1 MREGAA
7 PGETGAAIELE
18 MPSATAGGT
27 GQSPPRAD
35 GPAKVAGLAGYPA
48 DRIPADAL
56 WAFAVFTDQP
66 HARLRRLDLAPA
78 ESAPGVVA
86 VLGSADVPCNEYG
99 LTKFDQPVFIGLEHT
114 GRSSVPCDVSRWEA
128 DHLAL
133 IVAESLPQAR
143 AAAAAIEVEWEPLP
157 VVADLDAA
165 LAPDAPLVHPY
176 EGIDSNLYESMRT
189 RKGDLDAGW
198 AAAAV
203 TVEATYEVPY
213 QEHAYLQPEAGTSWV
228 DVLGIVNVEIAGQ
241 WVHEDRDQI
250 AHALDLPEGRIR
262 VRYPAIGGAFGGRED
277 TSMQIVLALAARRL
291 AERGIDRSVAMQWS
305 REESIVGHHK
315 RHRGRIWARWGADS
329 DGRITAAQA
338 EAWLDAGAYNYTSNK
353 VMGNLHLGLG
363 GPYELPNAAIDT
375 HVVYTNATP
384 GGAFRGFGA
393 PQAAFA
399 VECQVNKLAEA
410 LGMDPVD
417 IRRINTLREG
427 SPSIA
432 HTPMP
437 AGVTMPE
444 VIEACASAAAQPARL
459 AGDGSGSVEADSDA
473 AHGADGSPGSQQQA
487 SDNLTPDEPELFS
500 PFVSLPARPSS
511 LRRGRGFA
519 CAFKNVGFS
528 FGFPERCEATI
539 VLHGEPGDDM
549 PVSVELSHAGADV
562 GQGAHTAFLQMAAE
576 ATGVDPSRVVGRF
589 SDTGTS
595 GDSGSASASRLTWMA
610 GNSILGAA
618 EEAEKAWREGARPAI
633 GHFRFTPPPTT
644 ELDPETGEGTPNF
657 TYGYVAQHVELTVDI
672 DTGHIRIDRVISAN
686 DVGRAINPR
695 FVVGQ
700 IEGAIAQA
708 HGHVLSEHLRS
719 RDGRLL
725 NPRFSTYLIPGIGD
739 IPVTTES
746 VVLELA
752 DPLGPFGARGMAEMG
767 VIPYA
772 PAVAAALADATGV
785 WMDDFPLTPERVW
798 AALRAAGVHG

>member
-7 PGETGAAIELE
+7 PGAAIELE
-18 MPSATAGGT
+18 MPAPRAGGL

-35 GPAKVAGLAGYPA
+35 GPAKVSGLAGYPA
-48 DRIPADAL
+48 DRIPTDAL

-66 HARLRRLDLAPA
+66 HARLRRLDVSAA
-78 ESAPGVVA
+78 ERAPGVVA
-86 VLGSADVPCNEYG
+86 VLGSADVPRNEYG
-99 LTKFDQPVFIGLEHT
+99 LTKFDQPVFIGLDHT
-114 GRSSVPCDVSRWEA
+114 GCSPVPCDVSRWEA

-133 IVAESLPQAR
+133 IIAESLDEAR
-143 AAAAAIEVEWEPLP
+143 AAAAAIDVEWEPLP
-157 VVADLDAA
+157 VVADLDMA

-176 EGIDSNLYESMRT
+176 DGVGSNLYESMRT
-189 RKGDLDAGW
+189 RKGDLDAGFA

-203 TVEATYEVPY
+203 VETTYEVPY

-228 DVLGIVNVEIAGQ
+228 DAEGIVNVEIAGQ
-241 WVHEDRDQI
+241 WVHEDREQI
-250 AHALDLPEGRIR
+250 AHALDLPEDRIR

-277 TSMQIVLALAARRL
+277 TSMQIILALAAHRL
-291 AERGIDRSVAMQWS
+291 SERGIDRPVAMQWS

-315 RHRGRIWARWGADS
+315 RHRGRIWARWGADH

-399 VECQVNKLAEA
+399 VECQVNKLAET
-410 LGMDPVD
+410 LGMDPID
-417 IRRINTLREG
+417 IRRVNTLREG

-444 VIEACASAAAQPARL
+444 VIEACAHAAALLPRPVDDDA
-459 AGDGSGSVEADSDA
+459 VTAD
-473 AHGADGSPGSQQQA
+473 ADP
-487 SDNLTPDEPELFS
+487 FS
-500 PFVSLPARPSS
+500 PFVSLPGMPSS

-539 VLHGEPGDDM
+539 VLHGEPGDDL
-549 PVSVELSHAGADV
+549 PASVELSHAGADV

-576 ATGVDPSRVVGRF
+576 ATGVDPSRIVGRF

-618 EEAEKAWREGARPAI
+618 EEAEKAWRDGDRPAI

-657 TYGYVAQHVELTVDI
+657 SYGYVAQHVELTVDI

-700 IEGAIAQA
+700 IEGAVAQA

-798 AALRAAGVHG
+798 AALRSAGITA

>member
-1 MREGAA
+1 
-7 PGETGAAIELE
+7 
-18 MPSATAGGT
+18 
-27 GQSPPRAD
+27 
-35 GPAKVAGLAGYPA
+35 
-48 DRIPADAL
+48 
-56 WAFAVFTDQP
+56 
-66 HARLRRLDLAPA
+66 
-78 ESAPGVVA
+78 
-86 VLGSADVPCNEYG
+86 
-99 LTKFDQPVFIGLEHT
+99 
-114 GRSSVPCDVSRWEA
+114 
-128 DHLAL
+128 
-133 IVAESLPQAR
+133 
-143 AAAAAIEVEWEPLP
+143 
-157 VVADLDAA
+157 
-165 LAPDAPLVHPY
+165 
-176 EGIDSNLYESMRT
+176 
-189 RKGDLDAGW
+189 
-198 AAAAV
+198 
-203 TVEATYEVPY
+203 
-213 QEHAYLQPEAGTSWV
+213 
-228 DVLGIVNVEIAGQ
+228 
-241 WVHEDRDQI
+241 
-250 AHALDLPEGRIR
+250 
-262 VRYPAIGGAFGGRED
+262 
-277 TSMQIVLALAARRL
+277 
-291 AERGIDRSVAMQWS
+291 
-305 REESIVGHHK
+305 
-315 RHRGRIWARWGADS
+315 
-329 DGRITAAQA
+329 
-338 EAWLDAGAYNYTSNK
+338 
-353 VMGNLHLGLG
+353 MGNLHLGLG

-399 VECQVNKLAEA
+399 VECQVSKLAEE

-444 VIEACASAAAQPARL
+444 VIEACARAAAQPAL
-459 AGDGSGSVEADSDA
+459 PTDTDGAE
-473 AHGADGSPGSQQQA
+473 
-487 SDNLTPDEPELFS
+487 TFS
-500 PFVSLPARPSS
+500 PFGSLPARRSS
-511 LRRGRGFA
+511 LRCGRGFA

-528 FGFPERCEATI
+528 LGFPERCEATI
-539 VLHGEPGDDM
+539 VLHGEPDDHT
-549 PVSVELSHAGADV
+549 PSAAELSHAGADV

-576 ATGVDPSRVVGRF
+576 ATGVDPALVVGRF

-595 GDSGSASASRLTWMA
+595 GDSGSASASRMTWMA

-618 EEAEKAWREGARPAI
+618 EEAEKAWREGDRPAI

-644 ELDPETGEGTPNF
+644 ELDPETGEGVPNF

-672 DTGHIRIDRVISAN
+672 DTGHIRVDRVISAN

-708 HGHVLSEHLRS
+708 HGHVLSEYLRS
-719 RDGRLL
+719 QDGRLL

-739 IPVTTES
+739 IPATTES

-785 WMDDFPLTPERVW
+785 WMNSFPLTPERVW
-798 AALRAAGVHG
+798 AALTDAQAAGLRI

>member
-1 MREGAA
+1 MRDAMGADKGA
-7 PGETGAAIELE
+7 PPGFPGAAIELE
-18 MPSATAGGT
+18 MPDQASGGL
-27 GQSPPRAD
+27 GASPPRAD
-35 GPAKVAGLAGYPA
+35 GPAKVSGLAGYPA

-56 WAFAVFTDQP
+56 WAFVVFTDQP
-66 HARLRRLDLAPA
+66 HARLTRLDLGAA
-78 ESAPGVVA
+78 ERAPGVVA
-86 VLGSADVPCNEYG
+86 VLGAADVPCNEYG
-99 LTKFDQPVFIGLEHT
+99 LTKFDQPVFVGLSHS
-114 GRSSVPCDVSRWEA
+114 GASAVPCDVSRWEA

-133 IVAESLPQAR
+133 VIAESRQQAR
-143 AAAAAIEVEWEPLP
+143 AAAKLIEVEWEPLG
-157 VVADLDAA
+157 VIADLDAA
-165 LAPDAPLVHPY
+165 LAPGAPLVHGY
-176 EGIDSNLYESMRT
+176 DGIGSNLYESMRT
-189 RKGDLDAGW
+189 RKGDLEAGW

-213 QEHAYLQPEAGTSWV
+213 QEHAYLQPEAGTSWI
-228 DVLGIVNVEIAGQ
+228 DADGTVNVEIAGQ
-241 WVHEDRDQI
+241 WVHEDREQI
-250 AHALDLPEGRIR
+250 AHALALPEERIR

-277 TSMQIVLALAARRL
+277 MSLQIILALAAFRL
-291 AERGIDRSVAMQWS
+291 AERGIERTVAMQWS

-315 RHRGRIWARWGADS
+315 RHRGRIWARWGADR
-329 DGRITAAQA
+329 DGKITAAQA

-410 LGMDPVD
+410 LGMDPID

-444 VIEACASAAAQPARL
+444 VIEACAHAAAAPARPTD
-459 AGDGSGSVEADSDA
+459 AGPGTGPDSVGPDSVGPA
-473 AHGADGSPGSQQQA
+473 
-487 SDNLTPDEPELFS
+487 LFS
-500 PFVSLPARPSS
+500 PFGSLPARPSS
-511 LRRGRGFA
+511 VRRGRGFA

-528 FGFPERCEATI
+528 LGFPERCEATI
-539 VLHGEPGDDM
+539 VLHGEADDES
-549 PVSVELSHAGADV
+549 PSRAELSHAGADV

-576 ATGVDPSRVVGRF
+576 ATGVDPASVVGRF

-595 GDSGSASASRLTWMA
+595 GDSGSASASRMTWMA

-618 EEAEKAWREGARPAI
+618 EEAEKAWREGVRPAI

-644 ELDPETGEGTPNF
+644 ELDPETGEGVPNF

-700 IEGAIAQA
+700 IEGAVAQA

-785 WMDDFPLTPERVW
+785 WMDSFPLTPERVW
-798 AALRAAGVHG
+798 AALRDAQAAS

>member
-1 MREGAA
+1 VREGAA
-7 PGETGAAIELE
+7 PGTPGAAIELE
-18 MPSATAGGT
+18 MARPTAGGL

-35 GPAKVAGLAGYPA
+35 GPAKVSGLAGYPA

-66 HARLRRLDLAPA
+66 HARLRRLDLGGA
-78 ESAPGVVA
+78 ERSPGVVA
-86 VLGSADVPCNEYG
+86 VLGSADVPRNEYG
-99 LTKFDQPVFIGLEHT
+99 LTKFDQPVFVGLEHS
-114 GRSSVPCDVSRWEA
+114 GRSAVPCDVSRWEA

-133 IVAESLPQAR
+133 IVAESLDAAR
-143 AAAAAIEVEWEPLP
+143 AAAAAIEVEWVPLP

-165 LAPDAPLVHPY
+165 LAEGAPLVHPY
-176 EGIDSNLYESMRT
+176 EGIGSNLYESMRT
-189 RKGDLDAGW
+189 RKGDLEAGF

-203 TVEATYEVPY
+203 VVETTYEVPY

-228 DVLGIVNVEIAGQ
+228 DAEGIVNVEIAGQ
-241 WVHEDRDQI
+241 WVHEDREQI
-250 AHALDLPEGRIR
+250 AHALDLAEERVR

-277 TSMQIVLALAARRL
+277 TSMQIVLALAATRL
-291 AERGIDRSVAMQWS
+291 AARGINRPVAMQWS

-315 RHRGRIWARWGADS
+315 RHRGRIWARWGADR
-329 DGRITAAQA
+329 DGKITAAQA

-399 VECQVNKLAEA
+399 TECQVNKLAEA
-410 LGMDPVD
+410 LGMDPID
-417 IRRINTLREG
+417 IRRVNTLREG

-444 VIEACASAAAQPARL
+444 VIEACAHAAALPA
-459 AGDGSGSVEADSDA
+459 GSGTAASNEGGSSEPGVAPSDDPA
-473 AHGADGSPGSQQQA
+473 
-487 SDNLTPDEPELFS
+487 LFS
-500 PFVSLPARPSS
+500 PFGSLPAKPSS
-511 LRRGRGFA
+511 LRRGSGFA

-539 VLHGEPGDDM
+539 VLHGEPSDEL
-549 PVSVELSHAGADV
+549 PASVELSHAGADV

-618 EEAEKAWREGARPAI
+618 EEAEKAWRDGDRPAI

-672 DTGHIRIDRVISAN
+672 DTGHIRIDRVINAN

-700 IEGAIAQA
+700 VEGAVAQA

-719 RDGRLL
+719 REGRLL

-798 AALRAAGVHG
+798 AALRKAGVTA

>member
-1 MREGAA
+1 MRDAMGADKGA
-7 PGETGAAIELE
+7 PPGFPGAAIELE
-18 MPSATAGGT
+18 MPDQASGGL
-27 GQSPPRAD
+27 GASPPRAD
-35 GPAKVAGLAGYPA
+35 GPAKVSGLAGYPA

-56 WAFAVFTDQP
+56 WAFVVFTDQP
-66 HARLRRLDLAPA
+66 HARLTRLDLGAA
-78 ESAPGVVA
+78 ERAPGVVA
-86 VLGSADVPCNEYG
+86 VLGAADVPCNEYG
-99 LTKFDQPVFIGLEHT
+99 LTKFDQPVFVGLSHS
-114 GRSSVPCDVSRWEA
+114 GASAVPCDVSRWEA

-133 IVAESLPQAR
+133 VIAESRQQAR
-143 AAAAAIEVEWEPLP
+143 AAAKLIEVEWEPLG
-157 VVADLDAA
+157 VIADLDAA
-165 LAPDAPLVHPY
+165 LAPGAPLVHGY
-176 EGIDSNLYESMRT
+176 DGIGSNLYESMRT
-189 RKGDLDAGW
+189 RKGDLEAGW
-198 AAAAV
+198 TAAAV

-213 QEHAYLQPEAGTSWV
+213 QEHAFLQPEAGTSWIDADGTV
-228 DVLGIVNVEIAGQ
+228 SVEIAGQ
-241 WVHEDRDQI
+241 WVHEDREQI
-250 AHALDLPEGRIR
+250 AHALALPEERIR

-277 TSMQIVLALAARRL
+277 MSLQIILALAAFRL
-291 AERGIDRSVAMQWS
+291 AERGIERTVAMQWS

-315 RHRGRIWARWGADS
+315 RHRGRIWARWGADR
-329 DGRITAAQA
+329 DGKITAAQA

-410 LGMDPVD
+410 LGMDPID

-427 SPSIA
+427 SSSIA

-444 VIEACASAAAQPARL
+444 VIEACAHAAAAPARPTD
-459 AGDGSGSVEADSDA
+459 AG
-473 AHGADGSPGSQQQA
+473 PG
-487 SDNLTPDEPELFS
+487 TGPETVGPETVGPALFS
-500 PFVSLPARPSS
+500 PFGSLPARPSS
-511 LRRGRGFA
+511 VRRGRGFA

-528 FGFPERCEATI
+528 LGFPERCEATI
-539 VLHGEPGDDM
+539 VLHGEADDES
-549 PVSVELSHAGADV
+549 PSRAELSHAGADV

-576 ATGVDPSRVVGRF
+576 ATGVDPASVVGRF

-595 GDSGSASASRLTWMA
+595 GDSGSASASRMTWMA

-644 ELDPETGEGTPNF
+644 ELDPETGEGVPNF

-700 IEGAIAQA
+700 IEGAVAQA

-785 WMDDFPLTPERVW
+785 WMDSFPLTPERVW
-798 AALRAAGVHG
+798 AALRDAQAVS

>member
-1 MREGAA
+1 MSGAMGDTRGA
-7 PGETGAAIELE
+7 PPGSPGAAIELE
-18 MPSATAGGT
+18 MPVRASGGL
-27 GQSPPRAD
+27 GASPPRAD
-35 GPAKVAGLAGYPA
+35 GPAKVSGLAGYPA

-56 WAFAVFTDQP
+56 WAFVVFTDQP
-66 HARLRRLDLAPA
+66 HARLTHLDLGAA
-78 ESAPGVVA
+78 ERAPGVVA
-86 VLGSADVPCNEYG
+86 VLGAADVPCNEYG
-99 LTKFDQPVFIGLEHT
+99 LTKFDQPVFVGLSHT
-114 GRSSVPCDVSRWEA
+114 GASSVPCDVSRWEA

-133 IVAESLPQAR
+133 VIAESRQQAR
-143 AAAAAIEVEWEPLP
+143 AAAELIEAEWEPLP

-165 LAPDAPLVHPY
+165 LAADAPLVHGY
-176 EGIDSNLYESMRT
+176 EGFGSNLYESMRT
-189 RKGDLDAGW
+189 RKGDLEAGW
-198 AAAAV
+198 AGAAV

-213 QEHAYLQPEAGTSWV
+213 QEHAFLQPEAGTSWMAPTAPSTSRSP
-228 DVLGIVNVEIAGQ
+228 GSGCMRTVNRSRTRWRCGKNEFGC
-241 WVHEDRDQI
+241 D
-250 AHALDLPEGRIR
+250 IR
-262 VRYPAIGGAFGGRED
+262 P
-277 TSMQIVLALAARRL
+277 LAALSAAGRTCRC
-291 AERGIDRSVAMQWS
+291 RSSWRWLCTDWPSAASSGRVAMQWS

-315 RHRGRIWARWGADS
+315 RHRGRIWARWGADR
-329 DGRITAAQA
+329 DGKITAAQA

-410 LGMDPVD
+410 LGMDPID

-444 VIEACASAAAQPARL
+444 VIEACAHAAAAPARPTDPH
-459 AGDGSGSVEADSDA
+459 AETDGARTD
-473 AHGADGSPGSQQQA
+473 GA
-487 SDNLTPDEPELFS
+487 ELFS
-500 PFVSLPARPSS
+500 PFGSLPARPSS

-539 VLHGEPGDDM
+539 VLHGETGDES
-549 PVSVELSHAGADV
+549 PSSAELSHAGADV

-576 ATGVDPSRVVGRF
+576 ATGVDPASVVGRF

-595 GDSGSASASRLTWMA
+595 GDSGSASASRMTWMA

-618 EEAEKAWREGARPAI
+618 EEAEKAWREGDRPAI

-644 ELDPETGEGTPNF
+644 ELDPETGEGIPNF
-657 TYGYVAQHVELTVDI
+657 TYGYVAQHIELTVDI

-700 IEGAIAQA
+700 IEGAVAQA

-719 RDGRLL
+719 KNGRLL

-785 WMDDFPLTPERVW
+785 WMDSFPLTPERVW
-798 AALRAAGVHG
+798 AALRG

>member
-7 PGETGAAIELE
+7 PGTPGAAIELE
-18 MPSATAGGT
+18 MAPPTAGGL
-27 GQSPPRAD
+27 GESPPRAD
-35 GPAKVAGLAGYPA
+35 GPAKVSGLAGYPA
-48 DRIPADAL
+48 DRVPADAL

-66 HARLRRLDLAPA
+66 HARLRRLDLGGA
-78 ESAPGVVA
+78 ERSPGVVA

-99 LTKFDQPVFIGLEHT
+99 LTKFDQPVFVGLDHT
-114 GRSSVPCDVSRWEA
+114 GRSQVPCDVSRWEA

-133 IVAESLPQAR
+133 IVAESLSEAR
-143 AAAAAIEVEWEPLP
+143 TAAAVIDVDWEPLP
-157 VVADLDAA
+157 IVADLDAA

-176 EGIDSNLYESMRT
+176 DGIGSNLYESMRT
-189 RKGDLDAGW
+189 LKGDLDAGF
-198 AAAAV
+198 AAASAV
-203 TVEATYEVPY
+203 VEATYEVPY

-228 DVLGIVNVEIAGQ
+228 DAEGIVNVEIAGQ
-241 WVHEDRDQI
+241 WVHEDREQI
-250 AHALDLPEGRIR
+250 AHALDLAEERIR

-277 TSMQIVLALAARRL
+277 TSMQIVLALAATRL
-291 AERGIDRSVAMQWS
+291 AEQGIHRPVAMQWS

-315 RHRGRIWARWGADS
+315 RHRGRIWARWGANR
-329 DGRITAAQA
+329 DGKITAAQA

-410 LGMDPVD
+410 LGMDPID
-417 IRRINTLREG
+417 IRRVNTLREG
-427 SPSIA
+427 SLSIA

-444 VIEACASAAAQPARL
+444 VIEACASAAAQSLAAPAEVG
-459 AGDGSGSVEADSDA
+459 AGCADVDGDDA
-473 AHGADGSPGSQQQA
+473 SSAPCAARPDGPA
-487 SDNLTPDEPELFS
+487 ADEPALFS
-500 PFVSLPARPSS
+500 PFGSLPPKPSS
-511 LRRGRGFA
+511 LRRGSGFA

-539 VLHGEPGDDM
+539 VLHGEPSDDI
-549 PVSVELSHAGADV
+549 PTSVELAHAGADV

-576 ATGVDPSRVVGRF
+576 ATGVDPARVVGRF

-618 EEAEKAWREGARPAI
+618 EEAEKAWREGDRPAT

-657 TYGYVAQHVELTVDI
+657 TYGYVAQHIELTVDI

-700 IEGAIAQA
+700 IEGAVAQA

-719 RDGRLL
+719 REGRLL

-739 IPVTTES
+739 IPVTTQS

-798 AALRAAGVHG
+798 TALRGAGVTR

>member
-1 MREGAA
+1 MSGRSEQGA
-7 PGETGAAIELE
+7 TGVPSVAVGASGVAIELE
-18 MPSATAGGT
+18 MAPAAAGGL

-66 HARLRRLDLAPA
+66 HARLRRLDLSPA
-78 ESAPGVVA
+78 ERSPGVVA
-86 VLGSADVPCNEYG
+86 VLGAADVPCNEYG
-99 LTKFDQPVFIGLEHT
+99 LTKFDQPVFIGLDHT
-114 GRSSVPCDVSRWEA
+114 GRSPVPCDVSRWEA

-133 IVAESLPQAR
+133 IVAESLDEAR
-143 AAAAAIEVEWEPLP
+143 AAAALIDVEWEPLP
-157 VVADLDAA
+157 VVADIDAA
-165 LAPDAPLVHPY
+165 LAPGAPLVHDYDGPGSADAV
-176 EGIDSNLYESMRT
+176 EAGTSADAGRARSNLYESMRT
-189 RKGDLDAGW
+189 RKGDLDAGF
-198 AAAAV
+198 ASAAV

-228 DVLGIVNVEIAGQ
+228 DAEGIINVEIAGQ
-241 WVHEDRDQI
+241 WVHEDREQI
-250 AHALDLPEGRIR
+250 AHALDLPEERIR

-277 TSMQIVLALAARRL
+277 TSMQIILALAARWL
-291 AERGIDRSVAMQWS
+291 AERGIDRPVAMQWS

-315 RHRGRIWARWGADS
+315 RHRGRIWARWGADR

-363 GPYELPNAAIDT
+363 GPYELANAAIDT

-399 VECQVNKLAEA
+399 VESQVNKLADA

-417 IRRINTLREG
+417 IRRVNTLREG

-444 VIEACASAAAQPARL
+444 VIKACAHAAAQPA
-459 AGDGSGSVEADSDA
+459 DSGSA
-473 AHGADGSPGSQQQA
+473 SP
-487 SDNLTPDEPELFS
+487 FS
-500 PFVSLPARPSS
+500 PFVSLPARTSS

-539 VLHGEPGDDM
+539 VLYGDPGDDV
-549 PVSVELSHAGADV
+549 PASVELSHAGADV

-589 SDTGTS
+589 SDTGTA

-618 EEAEKAWREGARPAI
+618 EEAEKAWREGIRPAI

-700 IEGAIAQA
+700 IEGAVAQA
-708 HGHVLSEHLRS
+708 HGHVLSEHLQS

-739 IPVTTES
+739 IPASTES

-785 WMDDFPLTPERVW
+785 WMDSFPLTPERVW
-798 AALRAAGVHG
+798 AALRSADVTS

>member
-7 PGETGAAIELE
+7 VGVPGAAIELE
-18 MPSATAGGT
+18 MTASGAGGL

-35 GPAKVAGLAGYPA
+35 GPAKVSGLAGYPA

-66 HARLRRLDLAPA
+66 HARLRRLDLSSA
-78 ESAPGVVA
+78 ERSPGVVA

-99 LTKFDQPVFIGLEHT
+99 LTKFDQPVFIGLSHT
-114 GRSSVPCDVSRWEA
+114 GRSLVHCDVSRWEA

-133 IVAESLPQAR
+133 IVAESLDAAR
-143 AAAAAIEVEWEPLP
+143 EAAAAIDVEWDLLP
-157 VVADLDAA
+157 VVADIDTA
-165 LAPDAPLVHPY
+165 LAPGAPLVHAY
-176 EGIDSNLYESMRT
+176 DGAGSNLYESMRT
-189 RKGDLDAGW
+189 RKGDLAAGF
-198 AAAAV
+198 AEAAAV
-203 TVEATYEVPY
+203 VENVYEVPY

-228 DVLGIVNVEIAGQ
+228 DAEGIVNVEIAGQ
-241 WVHEDRDQI
+241 WVHEDREQI
-250 AHALDLPEGRIR
+250 AHALGLAEERIR

-277 TSMQIVLALAARRL
+277 TSMQIVLALAAYRL
-291 AERGIDRSVAMQWS
+291 SERGIHRPVAMQWS

-315 RHRGRIWARWGADS
+315 RHRGRIWARWGAAR

-363 GPYELPNAAIDT
+363 GPYELANAAIDT

-399 VECQVNKLAEA
+399 AECQMNKLAEA
-410 LGMDPVD
+410 LGMDPID
-417 IRRINTLREG
+417 IRRVNTLREG

-444 VIEACASAAAQPARL
+444 VIEACAQAAARPVDPSRNGAEPL
-459 AGDGSGSVEADSDA
+459 AS
-473 AHGADGSPGSQQQA
+473 
-487 SDNLTPDEPELFS
+487 FS
-500 PFVSLPARPSS
+500 PFVSLPAKPSS

-539 VLHGEPGDDM
+539 VLHGEPGDET
-549 PVSVELSHAGADV
+549 PASVELSHAGADV
-562 GQGAHTAFLQMAAE
+562 GQGAHTVFLQMAAE
-576 ATGVDPSRVVGRF
+576 ATGVDPSAVVGRF

-595 GDSGSASASRLTWMA
+595 GDSGSASASRMTWMA

-618 EEAEKAWREGARPAI
+618 EEAEKAWRDGDRPAI
-633 GHFRFTPPPTT
+633 GHFRFIPPPTT

-657 TYGYVAQHVELTVDI
+657 SYGYVAQHVELTVDI

-700 IEGAIAQA
+700 IEGAVAQA

-719 RDGRLL
+719 QDGRLL

-739 IPVTTES
+739 IPATTES

-772 PAVAAALADATGV
+772 PAVVAALADATGV

-798 AALRAAGVHG
+798 SALRSADKQVCG

>member
-7 PGETGAAIELE
+7 PRTPGAAIELE
-18 MPSATAGGT
+18 LAAPTAGGL

-35 GPAKVAGLAGYPA
+35 GPAKVSGLAGYPA

-56 WAFAVFTDQP
+56 WAFVVFTDQP
-66 HARLRRLDLAPA
+66 HARLRRLDLGGA
-78 ESAPGVVA
+78 ERSPGVVA
-86 VLGSADVPCNEYG
+86 VLGSADVPRNEYG
-99 LTKFDQPVFIGLEHT
+99 LTKFDQPVFIGLEHS
-114 GRSSVPCDVSRWEA
+114 GRSAVPCEVSRWEA

-133 IVAESLPQAR
+133 IIAESLDQAR
-143 AAAAAIEVEWEPLP
+143 AAAAAIDVEWEPLP

-165 LAPDAPLVHPY
+165 LAADAPLVHPY
-176 EGIDSNLYESMRT
+176 DGVGSNLYESMRT
-189 RKGDLDAGW
+189 RKGDLESGF
-198 AAAAV
+198 AAASAV
-203 TVEATYEVPY
+203 VETTYEVPY

-228 DVLGIVNVEIAGQ
+228 DAEGIVNVEIAGQ
-241 WVHEDRDQI
+241 WVHEDREQI
-250 AHALDLPEGRIR
+250 AHALDLAEDRVR

-277 TSMQIVLALAARRL
+277 TSMQIVLALAATRL
-291 AERGIDRSVAMQWS
+291 ADRGVNRPVAMQWS

-315 RHRGRIWARWGADS
+315 RHRGRIWTRWGADR
-329 DGRITAAQA
+329 DGKITAAQA

-399 VECQVNKLAEA
+399 TECQVNKLAGA
-410 LGMDPVD
+410 LGMDPID
-417 IRRINTLREG
+417 IRRVNTLREG

-444 VIEACASAAAQPARL
+444 VIEACAHAAALPARTPE
-459 AGDGSGSVEADSDA
+459 GDGGESGAEAA
-473 AHGADGSPGSQQQA
+473 
-487 SDNLTPDEPELFS
+487 TLFS
-500 PFVSLPARPSS
+500 PFGSLPAKPSS
-511 LRRGRGFA
+511 LRRGSGFA

-539 VLHGEPGDDM
+539 VLHGEPSDDM
-549 PVSVELSHAGADV
+549 PASVELSHAGADV

-576 ATGVDPSRVVGRF
+576 ATGVDPARVIGRF

-618 EEAEKAWREGARPAI
+618 EEAEKAWREGDRPAI

-695 FVVGQ
+695 FVIGQ
-700 IEGAIAQA
+700 IEGAVAQA

-719 RDGRLL
+719 REGRLL

-772 PAVAAALADATGV
+772 PAVAAALADATGA

-798 AALRAAGVHG
+798 AALRGAGVAG

>member
-7 PGETGAAIELE
+7 PGETGAAVELE
-18 MPSATAGGT
+18 MPAATAGGT

-35 GPAKVAGLAGYPA
+35 GPAKVSGLAGYPA

-66 HARLRRLDLAPA
+66 HARLRRLDVSPA
-78 ESAPGVVA
+78 ERCPGVVA

-99 LTKFDQPVFIGLEHT
+99 LTKFDQPVFIGLDHS
-114 GRSSVPCDVSRWEA
+114 GRSTVPCDVSRWEA

-133 IVAESLPQAR
+133 IVAESLDEAR
-143 AAAAAIEVEWEPLP
+143 AAAAAIDVEWEALP
-157 VVADLDAA
+157 VVTDLDTA

-176 EGIDSNLYESMRT
+176 DGIGSNLYESMRT
-189 RKGDLDAGW
+189 RKGDLDAGF

-203 TVEATYEVPY
+203 VVETTYEVPY
-213 QEHAYLQPEAGTSWV
+213 QEHAYLQPEAGTSWI
-228 DVLGIVNVEIAGQ
+228 DAEGIVNVEIAGQ
-241 WVHEDRDQI
+241 WVHEDREQI
-250 AHALDLPEGRIR
+250 AHALDLPEDQIR

-277 TSMQIVLALAARRL
+277 TSMQIILALAARRL
-291 AERGIDRSVAMQWS
+291 AERGIDRPVAMQWS

-417 IRRINTLREG
+417 IRRVNTLREG

-444 VIEACASAAAQPARL
+444 VIEACAHAAAQPARPVDDDP
-459 AGDGSGSVEADSDA
+459 ATAD
-473 AHGADGSPGSQQQA
+473 
-487 SDNLTPDEPELFS
+487 PDLFS
-500 PFVSLPARPSS
+500 PFGSLPARPSS
-511 LRRGRGFA
+511 LRSGRGFA

-539 VLHGEPGDDM
+539 VLHGEPDDDV
-549 PVSVELSHAGADV
+549 PASVELAHAGADV
-562 GQGAHTAFLQMAAE
+562 GQGAHTTFLQMAAE
-576 ATGVDPSRVVGRF
+576 ATGVDPSGVVGRF

-618 EEAEKAWREGARPAI
+618 EEAEKAWREGDRPAI

-657 TYGYVAQHVELTVDI
+657 SYGYVAQHVELTVDI

-700 IEGAIAQA
+700 IEGAVAQA

-798 AALRAAGVHG
+798 AALRDA

>member
-1 MREGAA
+1 VGGAA
-7 PGETGAAIELE
+7 VELE
-18 MPSATAGGT
+18 MPAATAGGA

-48 DRIPADAL
+48 DRIPDDAL

-66 HARLRRLDLAPA
+66 HARLRHLDLAPA
-78 ESAPGVVA
+78 ERAPGVVA

-99 LTKFDQPVFIGLEHT
+99 LTKFDQPVFVGLEGT
-114 GRSSVPCDVSRWEA
+114 GRSPVPCDVSRWEA

-133 IVAESLPQAR
+133 IIAESLDEAR

-176 EGIDSNLYESMRT
+176 EGIGSNLYESMRT

-228 DVLGIVNVEIAGQ
+228 DAEGIINVEIAGQ
-241 WVHEDRDQI
+241 WVHEDREQI
-250 AHALDLPEGRIR
+250 AHALDVPEERIR

-277 TSMQIVLALAARRL
+277 TSMQIVLALAAQRL
-291 AERGIDRSVAMQWS
+291 AEQGIDRAVAMQWS

-315 RHRGRIWARWGADS
+315 RHRGRIWARWGADRA
-329 DGRITAAQA
+329 GRITAAQA

-399 VECQVNKLAEA
+399 IECQVNKLAEA
-410 LGMDPVD
+410 LGMDPID

-444 VIEACASAAAQPARL
+444 VIEACAHAAAQPAR
-459 AGDGSGSVEADSDA
+459 
-473 AHGADGSPGSQQQA
+473 
-487 SDNLTPDEPELFS
+487 TPALFS
-500 PFVSLPARPSS
+500 PFGSLPARPSS

-549 PVSVELSHAGADV
+549 PASVELAHAGADV

-576 ATGVDPSRVVGRF
+576 ATGVDPSRIVGRF

-618 EEAEKAWREGARPAI
+618 EEAEKAWREGARPAV

-657 TYGYVAQHVELTVDI
+657 AYGYVAQHVELTVDI

-700 IEGAIAQA
+700 IEGAVAQA

-739 IPVTTES
+739 IPVTTQS

-798 AALRAAGVHG
+798 AALRSAGVHG

>member
-7 PGETGAAIELE
+7 PGVGGAAVELE
-18 MPSATAGGT
+18 MPAATAGGT

-78 ESAPGVVA
+78 ERAPGVVA

-99 LTKFDQPVFIGLEHT
+99 LTKFDQPVFVGLDHT
-114 GRSSVPCDVSRWEA
+114 GRSLVPCDVSRWEA

-133 IVAESLPQAR
+133 IVAESLHEAR

-176 EGIDSNLYESMRT
+176 EGIGSNLYESMRT

-228 DVLGIVNVEIAGQ
+228 DAEGVVNVEIAGQ
-241 WVHEDRDQI
+241 WVHEDREQI
-250 AHALDLPEGRIR
+250 AHALDLPEERIR

-277 TSMQIVLALAARRL
+277 TSMQIILALAACRL
-291 AERGIDRSVAMQWS
+291 AERGIDRTVAMQWS

-315 RHRGRIWARWGADS
+315 RHRGRIWARWGADR

-410 LGMDPVD
+410 LGMDPID
-417 IRRINTLREG
+417 IRRVNTLREG

-444 VIEACASAAAQPARL
+444 VIEACAHAAAQPA
-459 AGDGSGSVEADSDA
+459 GSGSTSPDSDA
-473 AHGADGSPGSQQQA
+473 GGPESADQM
-487 SDNLTPDEPELFS
+487 PDEPALFS

-539 VLHGEPGDDM
+539 VLHGKPGDDM
-549 PVSVELSHAGADV
+549 PASVELAHAGADV

-576 ATGVDPSRVVGRF
+576 ATGVDPSKVVGRF

-618 EEAEKAWREGARPAI
+618 EEAEKAWREGARPAV

-657 TYGYVAQHVELTVDI
+657 SYGYVAQHVELTVDV

-700 IEGAIAQA
+700 IEGAVAQA

-798 AALRAAGVHG
+798 VALRSAGVHG

>member
-7 PGETGAAIELE
+7 PGVSGAAVELE
-18 MPSATAGGT
+18 MPAATAGGT

-48 DRIPADAL
+48 DRTPADAL

-78 ESAPGVVA
+78 ERSPGVVA

-99 LTKFDQPVFIGLEHT
+99 LTKFDQPVFIGLDHS
-114 GRSSVPCDVSRWEA
+114 GRSVVPCDVSRWEA

-133 IVAESLPQAR
+133 IVAESLDEAR
-143 AAAAAIEVEWEPLP
+143 AAAAVIEVEWEPLP
-157 VVADLDAA
+157 VVADLDMA

-176 EGIDSNLYESMRT
+176 EGIRSNLYESMRT
-189 RKGDLDAGW
+189 RKGDLDAGF
-198 AAAAV
+198 AAAAAI
-203 TVEATYEVPY
+203 VEATYEVPY

-228 DVLGIVNVEIAGQ
+228 DAEGIVNVEIAGQ
-241 WVHEDRDQI
+241 WVHEDREQI
-250 AHALDLPEGRIR
+250 AHALDLPEDEIR

-277 TSMQIVLALAARRL
+277 TSMQIVLALAAHRL
-291 AERGIDRSVAMQWS
+291 AERGIDRPVAMQWS

-315 RHRGRIWARWGADS
+315 RHRGRIWARWGADR

-399 VECQVNKLAEA
+399 VECQVNKLADA
-410 LGMDPVD
+410 LGMDPID
-417 IRRINTLREG
+417 IRRVNTLREG

-444 VIEACASAAAQPARL
+444 VIEACATAAALPAET
-459 AGDGSGSVEADSDA
+459 ATAD
-473 AHGADGSPGSQQQA
+473 P
-487 SDNLTPDEPELFS
+487 EPFS
-500 PFVSLPARPSS
+500 PFGSLPARPSS

-539 VLHGEPGDDM
+539 VLHGEPGDEA
-549 PVSVELSHAGADV
+549 PASVELSHAGADV

-618 EEAEKAWREGARPAI
+618 EEAEKAWREGDRPAI

-700 IEGAIAQA
+700 IEGAVAQA

-785 WMDDFPLTPERVW
+785 WMDDFPLNPERVW
-798 AALRAAGVHG
+798 AALAAAGVTA

>member
-7 PGETGAAIELE
+7 PGTPGAAIELE
-18 MPSATAGGT
+18 MPAPQSGGLS
-27 GQSPPRAD
+27 QSPPRAD
-35 GPAKVAGLAGYPA
+35 GPAKVTGLAGYPA

-66 HARLRRLDLAPA
+66 HARLRRLDLEPA
-78 ESAPGVVA
+78 ERSPGVVA

-99 LTKFDQPVFIGLEHT
+99 LTKFDQPVFIGLDHS
-114 GRSSVPCDVSRWEA
+114 GRSPVPCDVSRWEA

-133 IVAESLPQAR
+133 VVAESLDEAR
-143 AAAAAIEVEWEPLP
+143 AAAAAIDVEWEPLP
-157 VVADLDAA
+157 VVTDLDMA
-165 LAPDAPLVHPY
+165 LTPDAPLVHPY
-176 EGIDSNLYESMRT
+176 EGIGSNLYESMRT
-189 RKGDLDAGW
+189 RKGDLDAGFA

-203 TVEATYEVPY
+203 VETTYEVPY

-228 DVLGIVNVEIAGQ
+228 DAEGIVNVEIAGQ
-241 WVHEDRDQI
+241 WVHEDREQI
-250 AHALDLPEGRIR
+250 AHALDLPEDQIR

-277 TSMQIVLALAARRL
+277 TSMQIILALAACRL
-291 AERGIDRSVAMQWS
+291 SERGIDRPVAMQWS

-315 RHRGRIWARWGADS
+315 RHRGRIWARWGADR
-329 DGRITAAQA
+329 DGRITAAAA

-363 GPYELPNAAIDT
+363 GPYQLPNAAIDT

-417 IRRINTLREG
+417 IRRVNTLREG

-444 VIEACASAAAQPARL
+444 VIEACAQAAALPAET
-459 AGDGSGSVEADSDA
+459 ATADR
-473 AHGADGSPGSQQQA
+473 H
-487 SDNLTPDEPELFS
+487 LFS
-500 PFVSLPARPSS
+500 PFGSLPGRPSS

-539 VLHGEPGDDM
+539 VLHGEPGDES
-549 PVSVELSHAGADV
+549 PASVELSHAGADV

-576 ATGVDPSRVVGRF
+576 ATGVDPSKVVGRF

-618 EEAEKAWREGARPAI
+618 EEAEKAWREGDRPAI

-657 TYGYVAQHVELTVDI
+657 SYGYVAQHVELTVDI
-672 DTGHIRIDRVISAN
+672 DTGHIRVDRVISAN

-700 IEGAIAQA
+700 IEGAVAQA

-772 PAVAAALADATGV
+772 PAVVAALADATGV

-798 AALRAAGVHG
+798 TALARAGVTA

>member
-1 MREGAA
+1 MTDGAA
-7 PGETGAAIELE
+7 PGVPGAAIELE
-18 MPSATAGGT
+18 MATPTAGGL
-27 GQSPPRAD
+27 GHSPPRAD
-35 GPAKVAGLAGYPA
+35 GPAKVSGLAGYPA

-56 WAFAVFTDQP
+56 WALVVFTDQP
-66 HARLRRLDLAPA
+66 HARLRHLDLGPA
-78 ESAPGVVA
+78 ERSGGVVA
-86 VLGSADVPCNEYG
+86 VLGSADVPRNEYG
-99 LTKFDQPVFIGLEHT
+99 LTKFDQPVFVGLDHN
-114 GRSSVPCDVSRWEA
+114 GRSPVPCDVSRWEA

-133 IVAESLPQAR
+133 IIAESLTEAR
-143 AAAAAIEVEWEPLP
+143 AASAAIDVEWEPLP

-165 LAPDAPLVHPY
+165 LAPDAPLVHAY
-176 EGIDSNLYESMRT
+176 DGVGSNLYESMRT
-189 RKGDLDAGW
+189 RKGDLDAGFE
-198 AAAAV
+198 AAEV
-203 TVEATYEVPY
+203 VVEATYEVPY

-228 DVLGIVNVEIAGQ
+228 DAEGIVNVEIAGQ
-241 WVHEDRDQI
+241 WVHEDREQI
-250 AHALDLPEGRIR
+250 AHALDLAEDRIR

-277 TSMQIVLALAARRL
+277 TSMQIVLALAARWL
-291 AERGIDRSVAMQWS
+291 AERGIDRPVAMQWS

-315 RHRGRIWARWGADS
+315 RHRGRIQARWGADC
-329 DGRITAAQA
+329 DGKITAAQA

-353 VMGNLHLGLG
+353 VLGNLHLGLG

-427 SPSIA
+427 SSSIA

-444 VIEACASAAAQPARL
+444 VIEACARAAAQPPRSL
-459 AGDGSGSVEADSDA
+459 DGDA
-473 AHGADGSPGSQQQA
+473 GSPA
-487 SDNLTPDEPELFS
+487 SDDPASEESGLFS
-500 PFVSLPARPSS
+500 PFGSLPARPSS
-511 LRRGRGFA
+511 LRRGSGFA

-539 VLHGEPGDDM
+539 VLHGEPGDEM
-549 PVSVELSHAGADV
+549 PSAAELSHAGADV

-576 ATGVDPSRVVGRF
+576 ATGVEPAKVVGRF

-618 EEAEKAWREGARPAI
+618 EEAEKAWREGDRPAI

-700 IEGAIAQA
+700 IEGAVAQA

-772 PAVAAALADATGV
+772 PAVVAALADATGV

-798 AALRAAGVHG
+798 AALRAASANG